1 MNVSI
6 GQTMQCKFIKNGV
19 RINEDGT
26 VVPCCTFT
34 GNLGINYTNK
44 FDFDSYLNS
53 TLLAELQQKFEHNIW
68 PDNCITCKEKEALKQ
83 VSIRQQGEASIN
95 NGLYLDVVVG
105 KECNSDCV
113 MCYSGQSS
121 KIASRIKSKKPTFA
135 VPKEDEY
142 WVNQNNF
149 DDWIESTDFWSNLT
163 KIFPRLETIKF
174 LGGEPLLN
182 KKLWEWLDSKQVAE
196 QKSNKKF
203 ILITN
208 ASIVEEDKLYV
219 FSNWKRTDIVLSIDA
234 IEQEYE
240 WIRHGLK
247 WPVVKNNVELLQTI
261 PNAYVS
267 VHATISLYSVAS
279 IAKLMQWVDDNN
291 LLFSFTQVT
300 SPTLL
305 AVEYA
310 PIPILEKVLSD
321 LSNLEFKNVRN
332 KILTNGIKN
341 TITTAIAN
349 NKEDARLRQSI
360 TNYFNNHRNHTM
372 DWETLKCMT

>member
-1 MNVSI
+1 
-6 GQTMQCKFIKNGV
+6 MQCKFIKNGV

-34 GNLGINYTNK
+34 GNLGVKYTNK
-44 FDFDSYLNS
+44 FNFDSYLNS
-53 TLLAELQQKFEHNIW
+53 TPLTDLQQKLENNIW
-68 PDNCITCKEKEALKQ
+68 PDNCKTCKEKESLKQ
-83 VSIRQQGEASIN
+83 VSIRQQGEAAIDK
-95 NGLYLDVVVG
+95 GLYLDVVVG

-121 KIASRIKSKKPTFA
+121 KIASRLKSKKPTFA

-142 WVNQNNF
+142 WINQNNF
-149 DDWIESTDFWSNLT
+149 DDWIETTDFWSSLT
-163 KIFPRLETIKF
+163 QIFPKLETIKF

-182 KKLWEWLDSKQVAE
+182 KKLWEWLDSEQVAE
-196 QKSNKKF
+196 QKANKQF

-240 WIRHGLK
+240 WIRYGLK
-247 WPVVKNNVELLQTI
+247 WKVVESNVKLLQTI

-279 IAKLMQWVDDNN
+279 IAKLVKWVDDNN

-310 PIPILEKVLSD
+310 PIPVLEKVLD
-321 LSNLEFKNVRN
+321 ELSNLEFKSVRN
-332 KILTNGIKN
+332 KILTTGIKN

-349 NKEDARLRQSI
+349 NKEDTRLRQSI